1 MVQRKWA
8 GKTERL
14 QKRHCGPNALLCQ
27 IYKFP
32 TPRVGGKSD
41 LHNYRPEKKNTQPM
55 AQFSSP
61 PLPCSLYLCRSLS
74 SCSLSLSFRHPSFIS
89 ILSPTAAWWVIT
101 PHSDETSGVSVFFV
115 GFFCIGVCLPV
126 CVCTS
131 YVCVYMVDVARMV
144 WSEEGVVGDPT
155 NLLLGKHHLFTQNLP
170 PSTPRLE

>member
-1 MVQRKWA
+1 MPYYVRFTNSPLPELEEKVTYITTDQKK
-8 GKTERL
+8 KT
-14 QKRHCGPNALLCQ
+14 PNQWPNSPLLHSLVLSISAAPSLAALFLSH
-27 IYKFP
+27 FV
-32 TPRVGGKSD
+32 TPR
-41 LHNYRPEKKNTQPM
+41 
-55 AQFSSP
+55 
-61 PLPCSLYLCRSLS
+61 
-74 SCSLSLSFRHPSFIS
+74 LSLSFPRQRLGE
-89 ILSPTAAWWVIT
+89 LSPLIQMRRVACL
-101 PHSDETSGVSVFFV
+101 FFLW